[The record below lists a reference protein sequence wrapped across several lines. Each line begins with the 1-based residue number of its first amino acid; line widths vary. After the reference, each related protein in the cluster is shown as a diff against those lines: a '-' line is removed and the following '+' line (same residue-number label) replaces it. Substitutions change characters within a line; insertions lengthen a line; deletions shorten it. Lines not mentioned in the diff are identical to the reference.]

1 MVLHLHVVVLTVL
14 LGAIGCTR
22 TITTTAA
29 AQTSSSTPISTSTV
43 SPAAATT
50 AAQVRTKHQETV
62 VVLPDLGRVSWTCRG
77 EAGQPPTFRTTFSAM
92 NATEKVS
99 YSLDGIPP
107 GPPTTLQP
115 GQQLSTPFTEQTHHQ
130 WRVEQ
135 STEPYV
141 SMATVSIDLRSD
153 PVVACFIPTVT
164 VSRVRVSNSQG

>member
-1 MVLHLHVVVLTVL
+1 MQPATS
-14 LGAIGCTR
+14 TSS
-22 TITTTAA
+22 TTPITTSVASPTSASSA
-29 AQTSSSTPISTSTV
+29 AQLH
-43 SPAAATT
+43 
-50 AAQVRTKHQETV
+50 TKHEETV
-62 VVLPDLGRVSWTCRG
+62 IVLPDLGSVSWTCRG
-77 EAGQPPTFRTTFSAM
+77 KAGQPPTFRTTFTAM

-115 GQQLSTPFTEQTHHQ
+115 GQQLSSPFTEQTHHQ

-141 SMATVSIDLRSD
+141 STATVSIDLRSD
-153 PVVACFIPTVT
+153 PVVACFNPTVT